1 MALGERAPA
10 PREKKCSSAPSPHAR
25 PGDPAGGVEGPGA
38 GSGVRGGGSCSGGG
52 NGASSSSTFST
63 SQRPKAPAAPHAAE
77 GSRGRPTR
85 LPARPSD
92 ARPSPHFKALL
103 TTSRAVRPTSA
114 SAAPQRALLRARAI
128 PPATA
133 APRAAGM
140 RVRRGRVTGGAG
152 ASADGDRSASA
163 APPPLTEGLR
173 ESTLK

>member
-1 MALGERAPA
+1 MALGGRAPA
-10 PREKKCSSAPSPHAR
+10 PPEERGSSAPGPHAR
-25 PGDPAGGVEGPGA
+25 PEDPAGGVEGAGA
-38 GSGVRGGGSCSGGG
+38 GSGLRGGGSCSGGG
-52 NGASSSSTFST
+52 NGTSSSAAFST
-63 SQRPKAPAAPHAAE
+63 SQRARAPAAPHAAE
-77 GSRGRPTR
+77 GRCGGPTR

-114 SAAPQRALLRARAI
+114 SAAPQRAPQRARAT

-140 RVRRGRVTGGAG
+140 RERVGRVTGGAG

-163 APPPLTEGLR
+163 APPPLTEELR
-173 ESTLK
+173 GSTLK